1 MIFQKWVQSDNI
13 FLGKQGRKQC
23 KKEML
28 SRGGVQEVDDY
39 EKNTEKDDHGRCS
52 LYGRRSTDCWL
63 RQ

>member
-1 MIFQKWVQSDNI
+1 MGTGKHNM
-13 FLGKQGRKQC
+13 LGKQGRKQC

-63 RQ
+63 R